1 MQAYGIPVPDPPSF
15 DLCKSGGGGASLS
28 CPTTANQPVVAKV
41 SYGIS
46 KLVPAG
52 IDATIKLTFLDGAS
66 AAVGCVSFDIKV
78 GDGSSSSSSS
88 SGGVGVVGSMERSV
102 ESELSHLNPFA
113 ASRKLETAELASA
126 SAAAVETREA
136 AAEEAA
142 APALAAARAKA
153 AAVLASPSSKGAAA
167 PPSALASLLRAPA
180 VGAPESE
187 QREMLRAAY
196 AEQPEWG
203 RLFGA
208 WRAQVKKPAYATA
221 AEEGRRFANF
231 KQAILRLDAA
241 KGAKADVH
249 ADKSADELRT
259 FAHFA

>member
-78 GDGSSSSSSS
+78 GDGSGSS
-88 SGGVGVVGSMERSV
+88 SGSSGAGVVGSMERSV

-126 SAAAVETREA
+126 SAAAVEAREA

-187 QREMLRAAY
+187 QREMLKAAY

>member
-15 DLCKSGGGGASLS
+15 DLCKSGGGGASLP

-66 AAVGCVSFDIKV
+66 AAFGCVSLDIKV
-78 GDGSSSSSSS
+78 GDGSSSSSS
-88 SGGVGVVGSMERSV
+88 GAGVVGSMERSV

-126 SAAAVETREA
+126 SAAAVEAREA

-153 AAVLASPSSKGAAA
+153 AAVLASPSSKGGAA

>member
-15 DLCKSGGGGASLS
+15 DLCKSGGGGASLP

-52 IDATIKLTFLDGAS
+52 NDATIKLTFLDGAS

-78 GDGSSSSSSS
+78 GDGSGSSS
-88 SGGVGVVGSMERSV
+88 SGSSGAGVVGSMERSV

-126 SAAAVETREA
+126 SAAAVEAREA

>member
-15 DLCKSGGGGASLS
+15 DLCKSGGGGASLP

-78 GDGSSSSSSS
+78 GDGSGSSS
-88 SGGVGVVGSMERSV
+88 SGSSGAGVVGSMERSV
-102 ESELSHLNPFA
+102 ESELAHLNPFA

-126 SAAAVETREA
+126 SAAAVEAREA

-153 AAVLASPSSKGAAA
+153 AAVLASPSSKGGAA

-187 QREMLRAAY
+187 QREMLKAAY